1 MGVRLL
7 EPRKDCQTSELWA
20 VGRVASPLARKVVIL
35 LRIIIFLDDQQED
48 LGGTFVTLTEL
59 LVTVEIDTLLTVSR

>member
-1 MGVRLL
+1 M
-7 EPRKDCQTSELWA
+7 
-20 VGRVASPLARKVVIL
+20 GRVASPLARKVVIL